1 MAKIL
6 KLEDLTPEQLRAQVK
21 LCFKMFKQCLD
32 LLNGEDIPDQAAIK
46 LVDPFGDSDDME
58 LFYTCKRIGGGG
70 DLSDALETIDKLNKR
85 VEKLQKRLAKKHD
98 ELEQTKSELA
108 RKDCELNRHLGRIR
122 FKVEFDVDS
131 FVEMTK
137 EVAKILRKVGDLSA
151 MEVQGMPEAA
161 KQAYQK
167 LWRDFV
173 EIVPKAMAKAVADKS
188 FEVGKENIPN
198 NSVNGVSEKTAK
210 ELEDRFKAFRLDTF
224 NLRRH
229 LAQFPLHLDAIDAF
243 AMPIIMNPDHI
254 YQLNN
259 PKPGF
264 SVGDKVFF
272 MNGNVVKSG
281 IVKKI
286 WKYDCGF
293 SYLVVNKDG
302 DVRYK
307 EEEIFPSV
315 EKLLE
320 NLKKKFNG

>member
-1 MAKIL
+1 MSKIQ

-70 DLSDALETIDKLNKR
+70 DLSDALETIDKLNKK

-98 ELEQTKSELA
+98 ELEQLQNN
-108 RKDCELNRHLGRIR
+108 CGGIR
-122 FKVEFDVDS
+122 FKLEFDVDR

-151 MEVQGMPEAA
+151 MEVQGMSEDA

-173 EIVPKAMAKAVADKS
+173 EIVPKAMAKALADKS

-198 NSVNGVSEKTAK
+198 NSVKGVSEKTAK
-210 ELEDRFKAFRLDTF
+210 ELEDRLKAFRLDTF

-243 AMPIIMNPDHI
+243 AMPIIVNPDQI
-254 YQLNN
+254 YRINN

-286 WKYDCGF
+286 GKYDCGF

>member
-1 MAKIL
+1 MSKIL

-98 ELEQTKSELA
+98 ELEQLQNN
-108 RKDCELNRHLGRIR
+108 CGGIR
-122 FKVEFDVDS
+122 FKLEFDVDR

-198 NSVNGVSEKTAK
+198 NSVKGVSEKTAK
-210 ELEDRFKAFRLDTF
+210 ELEDRIKAFRLDTF
-224 NLRRH
+224 NIRRH

-286 WKYDCGF
+286 GKYDCGF

>member
-1 MAKIL
+1 MSKIL

-70 DLSDALETIDKLNKR
+70 DLSDALETIDKLNKK

-98 ELEQTKSELA
+98 ELEQLQNN
-108 RKDCELNRHLGRIR
+108 CGGIR
-122 FKVEFDVDS
+122 FKLEFDVDR

-151 MEVQGMPEAA
+151 MEVQGMPEDA

-198 NSVNGVSEKTAK
+198 NSVKGVSEKTAK

-243 AMPIIMNPDHI
+243 AMPIIMNTDQI
-254 YQLNN
+254 YQFNN

-264 SVGDKVFF
+264 SVGDKVFLLGTCIRRRSARCPRS
-272 MNGNVVKSG
+272 GNTGRRSG
-281 IVKKI
+281 CPTGRSRRPL
-286 WKYDCGF
+286 WRTCRRGYPH
-293 SYLVVNKDG
+293 
-302 DVRYK
+302 RR
-307 EEEIFPSV
+307 
-315 EKLLE
+315 
-320 NLKKKFNG
+320 

>member
-1 MAKIL
+1 MSKIQ

-98 ELEQTKSELA
+98 ELEQLQNN
-108 RKDCELNRHLGRIR
+108 CGGIR
-122 FKVEFDVDS
+122 FKLEFDVDN

-198 NSVNGVSEKTAK
+198 NSVKGVSEKTAK

-286 WKYDCGF
+286 GKYDCGF